1 MIHIYRISKHL
12 GGREI
17 SDQESL
23 IQKLKAVE
31 NSSSNIVIHKE
42 TCFNV
47 ELLQGMYSDNECV
60 DESACQIILCRSNFE
75 FLGKGKAHVALY

>member
-47 ELLQGMYSDNECV
+47 ELLQGMYSIQTVNVRCV
-60 DESACQIILCRSNFE
+60 CMSNYSMQVK
-75 FLGKGKAHVALY
+75 L